1 MPQLE
6 SEKMSKAVVPT
17 NNEENKSDEKEMS
30 FLDHLEELRWH
41 ILRSIASVFVLGIV
55 FFILR
60 DIVFDIILAPGKK
73 DFITYR
79 FLCNISDV
87 TCMEPTNFKLL
98 PRDMGEQFFTHIK
111 ISIWLGFIIAFPYV
125 FWEFWRFIKPG
136 LYKHEQQAARGIVAS
151 CSFLFLS
158 GVLFGYYIISPFA
171 ITFLTGYQ
179 VSPDI
184 VSSPTLASYINY
196 MTMLTIPTGIIF
208 ELPIVVYFLA
218 KIGLISSDFMK
229 KYRRHAFVIVF
240 IMAAIITPPD
250 VLTQILIG
258 IPIYILY
265 EFSIHLAK
273 RIEKKKAKEEELE
286 SKTTSD
292 SAQ

>member
-1 MPQLE
+1 
-6 SEKMSKAVVPT
+6 MSKEIVPT
-17 NNEENKSDEKEMS
+17 KKEIIKSKEKEMS

-41 ILRSIASVFVLGIV
+41 IIRSIAAVFVLGIA
-55 FFILR
+55 FFLLR
-60 DIVFDIILAPGKK
+60 DLVFQIILAPSKAE
-73 DFITYR
+73 FPTYR
-79 FLCNISDV
+79 LLCNISEI
-87 TCMEPTNFKLL
+87 TCMKPTDFKLL

-111 ISIWLGFIIAFPYV
+111 ISIWLGFILAFPYV

-136 LYKHEQQAARGIVAS
+136 LYKNEQKAARGIVGA
-151 CSFLFLS
+151 CSFLFMC
-158 GVLFGYYIISPFA
+158 GILFGYYVISPFA

-229 KYRRHAFVIVF
+229 KYRKHAFVIVF
-240 IMAAIITPPD
+240 ILAAIITPPD

-265 EFSIHLAK
+265 ELSIHLAK
-273 RIEKKKAKEEELE
+273 RIEKQKAREELE
-286 SKTTSD
+286 S
-292 SAQ
+292 

>member
-1 MPQLE
+1 
-6 SEKMSKAVVPT
+6 MSKEVVPS
-17 NNEENKSDEKEMS
+17 KSKTKTPSEKEMS

-41 ILRSIASVFVLGIV
+41 ILRSIVSVFVLGVV
-55 FFILR
+55 FFVLR
-60 DIVFDIILAPGKK
+60 DIVFEIILAPSKK
-73 DFITYR
+73 EFITYQI
-79 FLCNISDV
+79 LCLSDL
-87 TCMEPTNFKLL
+87 TCMTPTEFKLL

-111 ISIWLGFIIAFPYV
+111 ISIWLGFILAFPYV

-136 LYKHEQQAARGIVAS
+136 LYNHEQKAARGIVTA
-151 CSFLFLS
+151 CSFLFMS
-158 GVLFGYYIISPFA
+158 GVLFGYYVISPFA

-184 VSSPTLASYINY
+184 ISSPTLASYINY

-240 IMAAIITPPD
+240 ILAAIITPPD

-258 IPIYILY
+258 IPIYVLY
-265 EFSIHLAK
+265 EFSIQLAK
-273 RIEKKKAKEEELE
+273 RIEKNKAKEEAEE
-286 SKTTSD
+286 EEREKAT
-292 SAQ
+292 